1 MTYDV
6 LVTKEKSQR
15 YTARVLLLPDIV
27 VSGDTEEAV
36 LEQVKTAITDLRSNS
51 RIVHLDVPP
60 FVGEESD
67 PWLRYA
73 GLWAD
78 DPDWEIF
85 QTEVEAFRKVMDSQ
99 GVPDL
104 SFEDWSL

>member
-15 YTARVLLLPDIV
+15 YTARVLLLPEIV
-27 VSGDTEEAV
+27 ASGNTEEEA
-36 LEQVKTAITDLRSNS
+36 LEQVKTAITDLRINS
-51 RIVHLDVPP
+51 RIVQLDVPSLAD
-60 FVGEESD
+60 GDD

-78 DPDWEIF
+78 DPDWELF
-85 QTEVEAFRKVMDSQ
+85 RSEVEAFRQVMDS
-99 GVPDL
+99 
-104 SFEDWSL
+104 

>member
-27 VSGDTEEAV
+27 ASGSTEEEA
-36 LEQVKTAITDLRSNS
+36 LEQVKAAITTLRANS
-51 RIVHLDVPP
+51 RIVHLNVPP
-60 FVGEESD
+60 LSEDSD
-67 PWLRYA
+67 PWLQYA

-78 DPDWEIF
+78 DPDWDDF
-85 QTEVEAFRKVMDSQ
+85 QREVEAFRQAMDS
-99 GVPDL
+99 
-104 SFEDWSL
+104 

>member
-6 LVTKEKSQR
+6 LVTREKNER

-27 VSGDTEEAV
+27 MTGDTEEEV
-36 LEQVKTAITDLRSNS
+36 LEQVKTAIIDLRTSS

-60 FVGEESD
+60 LAEEEAD

-78 DPDWEIF
+78 DPDWDVF
-85 QTEVEAFRKVMDSQ
+85 QTEVEAFRQAIDSQ
-99 GVPDL
+99 TAAD
-104 SFEDWSL
+104 SH